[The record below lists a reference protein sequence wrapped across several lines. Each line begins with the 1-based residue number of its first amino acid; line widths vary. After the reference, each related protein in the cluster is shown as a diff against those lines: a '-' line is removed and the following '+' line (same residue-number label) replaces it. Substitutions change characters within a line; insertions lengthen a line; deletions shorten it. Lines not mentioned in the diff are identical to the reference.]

1 MYACLLVFSF
11 LKRDSLVVRYQSGVQ
26 HGKKKMFTEHQF
38 STVLHKQK
46 SCVRPSGV
54 PSFRN
59 CSGILIMFKSV
70 FGLGDVDISVL

>member
-1 MYACLLVFSF
+1 M
-11 LKRDSLVVRYQSGVQ
+11 
-26 HGKKKMFTEHQF
+26 GKKKMFTEHQF

-70 FGLGDVDISVL
+70 FGLDDVDISVL